1 MAAPIS
7 TMSETPIRTILSET
21 DTDVRLALDRNPHL
35 NRNNL
40 SMEKGF
46 LRVNKYFAT
55 LPTLTMEEAY
65 NYDGPSATGGPI
77 DADEWFSNEVTY
89 DTMTPMCFPFV
100 GKILKRYGTIVVTSD
115 GGIKIVPIVTDT
127 NTYIVS
133 LVAPITHIKY
143 KVDIPEKS
151 NFRAL
156 WDPEVTG
163 RPIPHEIFNSHGM
176 CVFLRLDDRVYV
188 DM

>member
-1 MAAPIS
+1 MAASNSIMP
-7 TMSETPIRTILSET
+7 ETPIHTILSET
-21 DTDVRLALDRNPHL
+21 ETDVRLALAKNPHV
-35 NRNNL
+35 NHKNL
-40 SMEKGF
+40 YMEKGL

-55 LPTLTMEEAY
+55 LPTLTMEEAS

-77 DADEWFSNEVTY
+77 NVDEWFSNEVTY

-100 GKILKRYGTIVVTSD
+100 GKILKKYGTIVVTSD
-115 GGIKIVPIVTDT
+115 GGIKIVPIGTDT

-143 KVDIPEKS
+143 KVEIPEKS
-151 NFRAL
+151 DFSAL